1 MTAIPVPDAV
11 PGAVPGADAHGRP
24 GSYTFGAAGIV
35 WLSGADRLPFLQRLS
50 TNRVDDLAPGEG
62 RSTVLLTDTGRVV
75 DWVACHH
82 AEDGTALI
90 TTHAASAPVVAA
102 HLARYVL
109 REAVRVTDATDQV
122 IHARLF
128 GPGAGAVA
136 AALVGVAPDA
146 APGTFARRGEGNGMV
161 WALAHTAPWP
171 AGGWDILVP
180 LAATSEA
187 VVADCTARG
196 LAPATE
202 ADYTRQR
209 IRCRAPMYGAE
220 IDGAANPLELGLIDI
235 VDFAK
240 GCYVGQEVV
249 ARLDT
254 YQKVQRRLVS
264 VTSDHVL
271 GRGDVL
277 RLADATPSETRRRDG
292 RGRVTS
298 AAADGRG
305 LFRAMALVPSAWG
318 DGSGTTIV
326 DPSGHPVRVAARADN
341 APTDER
347 AAAQDD
353 IRAEGDAVGA

>member
-1 MTAIPVPDAV
+1 MTTIPIPVPV
-11 PGAVPGADAHGRP
+11 PIPDADAHGRP
-24 GSYTFGAAGIV
+24 GSFTFGAAGIV
-35 WLSGADRLPFLQRLS
+35 WLSGTDRLPFLQRLS

-62 RSTVLLTDTGRVV
+62 RSTLLLTDTGRVV

-82 AEDGTALI
+82 AADGTVLI

-122 IHARLF
+122 IHGRLF

-136 AALVGVAPDA
+136 AGLTGVAPDA
-146 APGTFARRGEGNGMV
+146 APGTFARRGEGSAMV

-171 AGGWDILVP
+171 AGGWDIIVP
-180 LAATSEA
+180 LAATSEP
-187 VVADCTARG
+187 VVSACAAHG
-196 LAPATE
+196 LVPAAET
-202 ADYTRQR
+202 DYTLQR

-220 IDGAANPLELGLIDI
+220 IDGTANPLELGLIDI

-254 YQKVQRRLVS
+254 YQKVRRRLVMI
-264 VTSDHVL
+264 TSDHAL
-271 GRGDVL
+271 GQGDVL
-277 RLADATPSETRRRDG
+277 RPADATPSETRRRDG
-292 RGRVTS
+292 SGRVTS

-305 LFRAMALVPSAWG
+305 LFRAMALVPPAWG
-318 DGSGTTIV
+318 DGTGQTIV
-326 DPSGHPVRVAARADN
+326 DPSGHPVQVVARVN
-341 APTDER
+341 PTPSDER
-347 AAAQDD
+347 AAAENDK
-353 IRAEGDAVGA
+353 RAAGDAVGA